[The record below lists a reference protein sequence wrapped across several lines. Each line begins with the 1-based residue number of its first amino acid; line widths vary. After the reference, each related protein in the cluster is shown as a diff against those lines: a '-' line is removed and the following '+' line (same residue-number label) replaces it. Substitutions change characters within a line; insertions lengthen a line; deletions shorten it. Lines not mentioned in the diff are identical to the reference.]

1 MYGVLWCFSLYV
13 IAVCF
18 SKTRTAILHRADGEI
33 AKAAVVMYVASIVLS
48 ASCILFGLSN
58 RQGRRRLCITMQ
70 LLIFSIFLAIFHSVF
85 DTLGGESLSFSI
97 GASASGVVSVYEVF
111 FMWTLFVVGA
121 GFQITLISNEA
132 RRPEM
137 NMLHGGVLIIVGILL
152 PKMLDSYSL
161 LRAHCYEAQCGN
173 GELGSVMLFE
183 MAISYAA
190 ALAVMFVFGVF
201 SLSIRTAIRKWT
213 GESEIEGVTHSEA
226 VPRHYDRPISSSV
239 EKESIDKSMLS
250 GVPTS
255 LTGVALPKQLVS
267 AAVSGLVAG
276 VCFSVVSRLFSRR

>member
-97 GASASGVVSVYEVF
+97 GHLLLELYRFMKCSLCGRF
-111 FMWTLFVVGA
+111 FLWGQEFK
-121 GFQITLISNEA
+121 
-132 RRPEM
+132 
-137 NMLHGGVLIIVGILL
+137 LL
-152 PKMLDSYSL
+152 
-161 LRAHCYEAQCGN
+161 
-173 GELGSVMLFE
+173 
-183 MAISYAA
+183 
-190 ALAVMFVFGVF
+190 
-201 SLSIRTAIRKWT
+201 
-213 GESEIEGVTHSEA
+213 
-226 VPRHYDRPISSSV
+226 
-239 EKESIDKSMLS
+239 
-250 GVPTS
+250 
-255 LTGVALPKQLVS
+255 
-267 AAVSGLVAG
+267 
-276 VCFSVVSRLFSRR
+276 